1 MAAPDFI
8 RKVFRLLPG
17 PTRTRI
23 RFLLARVQGFNRYRI
38 RPTTESGIYLL
49 TDVRGE
55 EIYICR
61 GSRAKLYRYGVR
73 QRIEWLAQSYMLD
86 QIANSSELL
95 IDCGANIGELG
106 IWARARGLS
115 YMAVEPEPL
124 EARCNDRNNFGGQP
138 HTNRYA
144 LWHESGIRTFY
155 SAAEWGDSS
164 MIQPYESA
172 VKVAVLAQTLDSILG
187 DLRIPDGTILKI
199 EAEGA
204 EPEVLQGASQ
214 TLNRIKWVIVEVGHE
229 RGVSREST
237 FMPAH
242 ELLQD
247 HGFRLHNANLRHPA
261 MLYHRE

>member
-1 MAAPDFI
+1 MAAPDFV
-8 RKVFRLLPG
+8 RRVFRRLPG

-38 RPTTESGIYLL
+38 EGTTESGIYVLE
-49 TDVRGE
+49 DKQGDR
-55 EIYICR
+55 IYICR
-61 GSRAKLYRYGVR
+61 GSRAADLYRFGVR

-86 QIANSSELL
+86 QISGSGDLL

-124 EARCNDRNNFGGQP
+124 DARCNDLNNFGGQP
-138 HTNRYA
+138 HTNRCA

-164 MIQPYESA
+164 MIQPYDSA
-172 VKVAVLAQTLDSILG
+172 VKVGVHALTLDSMLDGIHL
-187 DLRIPDGTILKI
+187 PDRTILKV

-204 EPEVLQGASQ
+204 EPEVIQGASQ

-229 RGVSREST
+229 RGMSRAST
-237 FMPAH
+237 FMSTH
-242 ELLQD
+242 DLLQD
-247 HGFRLHNANLRHPA
+247 HGHVVS
-261 MLYHRE
+261 